1 MTQLA
6 PLKRKLNFAS
16 DKQIGHVIICTYR
29 DKGKEGR
36 LGAQLSQ
43 NTSQASTPLCGLTLG
58 FGQDIGSLCSKIPHA
73 TLVLR
78 FPYVCPPPNPSAP
91 HVHTEACQAGNVSH
105 LAVWISPN

>member
-6 PLKRKLNFAS
+6 LLKRKLNFAS

-36 LGAQLSQ
+36 LGTQLSQ

-58 FGQDIGSLCSKIPHA
+58 FGLDIGSLGSKIPHA

-78 FPYVCPPPNPSAP
+78 FLYVCLPPSLRL